1 MSKPMTDFTVVVP
14 HWEPRVTPVAL
25 SEATE
30 EQLAAMETTP
40 SNRGIGAYTLVL
52 AHDPQ
57 TLTYRTPLF
66 NGIMYSEGGLSRD
79 ETELSATAASVL
91 NKCIYCAAV
100 HASRFNQI
108 TKTEN
113 VMAAIFDGIPE
124 ETLTT
129 RQRMIFEFATKLS
142 ATPSKASPEDAQSLI
157 DSGLSKLEI
166 FDVILSASIFG
177 WANRL
182 MHILGEPMDK
192 P

>member
-157 DSGLSKLEI
+157 GSGLSKLEI

>member
-79 ETELSATAASVL
+79 ETELAATAASVL
-91 NKCIYCAAV
+91 NKCCLLYT
-100 HASRFNQI
+100 S
-108 TKTEN
+108 
-113 VMAAIFDGIPE
+113 
-124 ETLTT
+124 
-129 RQRMIFEFATKLS
+129 
-142 ATPSKASPEDAQSLI
+142 PSPQD
-157 DSGLSKLEI
+157 
-166 FDVILSASIFG
+166 
-177 WANRL
+177 
-182 MHILGEPMDK
+182 
-192 P
+192 

>member
-142 ATPSKASPEDAQSLI
+142 ATPSKASSEDAQSLI

>member
-25 SEATE
+25 AQATE
-30 EQLAAMETTP
+30 EQLAALETTP

-79 ETELSATAASVL
+79 ETELAATAASVL

-113 VMAAIFDGIPE
+113 VMSAIFDGTPE
-124 ETLTT
+124 KTLTT

>member
-14 HWEPRVTPVAL
+14 HWAPRVTPVEL

-66 NGIMYSEGGLSRD
+66 NGIMYSKGGLSRD
-79 ETELSATAASVL
+79 ETELAATAASVL

-113 VMAAIFDGIPE
+113 VMFKKDI
-124 ETLTT
+124 
-129 RQRMIFEFATKLS
+129 
-142 ATPSKASPEDAQSLI
+142 
-157 DSGLSKLEI
+157 LSKSGKPIERNLD
-166 FDVILSASIFG
+166 FDFFSDGCQFDPRRG
-177 WANRL
+177 R
-182 MHILGEPMDK
+182 
-192 P
+192 